1 LPEVWIG
8 HPLRETPF
16 YIYKTRYLVHTSA
29 HALTW
34 ENGGDKEKKMAFI
47 DIHYDIEHKEFPDED
62 VVKEVSR
69 VTDDPDLLGVTALEW
84 NEEDL
89 AGEHGDSPSW
99 GQVSVT
105 VVERLSG
112 PLEDELREEIAE
124 ALWDVPGVTDVCE
137 GEEPDIWEID
147 GDPSG
152 EELVKAAADVVDGL
166 TERVRDYLRSA
177 LPPT

>member
-1 LPEVWIG
+1 VREIPDDGDMVEVW
-8 HPLRETPF
+8 T
-16 YIYKTRYLVHTSA
+16 
-29 HALTW
+29 
-34 ENGGDKEKKMAFI
+34 
-47 DIHYDIEHKEFPDED
+47 
-62 VVKEVSR
+62 R
-69 VTDDPDLLGVTALEW
+69 VTDEPKLLGVSAWEW
-84 NEEDL
+84 SEDDMEDDH
-89 AGEHGDSPSW
+89 AASPSW
-99 GQVSVT
+99 GQVSVA
-105 VVERLSG
+105 VAEQLNG